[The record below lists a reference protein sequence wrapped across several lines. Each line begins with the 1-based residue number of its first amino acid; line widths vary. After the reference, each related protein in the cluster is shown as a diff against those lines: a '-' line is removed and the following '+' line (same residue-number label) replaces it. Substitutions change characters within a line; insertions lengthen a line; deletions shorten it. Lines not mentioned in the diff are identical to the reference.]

1 MDFSVVIPS
10 YNEYKNLKI
19 LIPKINKTFSNYN
32 FSYEIL
38 IILKHNNNIKP
49 KSICNNVVRVFRKN
63 DNSFGSA
70 LKTGIFESKGDY
82 IITIDADGSH
92 NPEELE
98 KIFDVYKNYDLICFS
113 RYVIGGD
120 TQNQFILK
128 FMSLALNLIFK
139 YSFDLKIKDI
149 SNNFKIY
156 KSSLLKKLKLNSK
169 NFDIIEEIIIKLS
182 RNRKISLIEIPSNFH
197 SRGYGKTKRSLVLFM
212 ISFGIT
218 YCKLFIYKFF

>member
-82 IITIDADGSH
+82 IITIDAGGSH

-98 KIFDVYKNYDLICFS
+98 KIFDIYKNM
-113 RYVIGGD
+113 
-120 TQNQFILK
+120 T
-128 FMSLALNLIFK
+128 
-139 YSFDLKIKDI
+139 
-149 SNNFKIY
+149 
-156 KSSLLKKLKLNSK
+156 
-169 NFDIIEEIIIKLS
+169 
-182 RNRKISLIEIPSNFH
+182 
-197 SRGYGKTKRSLVLFM
+197 
-212 ISFGIT
+212 
-218 YCKLFIYKFF
+218 